1 MEPQMA
7 ENYREYGACFTANIS
22 LISQQSQWFII
33 GLLTTAMEDI
43 GLWNCSK
50 TGDLNVWSNMPEII
64 LSQSQ
69 IVVWGIDQASWPL
82 QTAHNANQGQSVWA

>member
-50 TGDLNVWSNMPEII
+50 TGDLNV
-64 LSQSQ
+64 
-69 IVVWGIDQASWPL
+69 
-82 QTAHNANQGQSVWA
+82 